1 MIKEEFEFIFVYF
14 LKLFV
19 LLTPEFLLKIFL
31 RSIIPIAKLLL
42 YNRQK
47 LMLKNFKSVFHQ
59 MSSKDVV
66 EKINNVW
73 FNIGWTF
80 LISIKYLY
88 NSKKIVEKIIL
99 NKNFIQQKLSGNT
112 IIVTAHIGNWELL
125 AQRLVLEGYK
135 IAAIVRP
142 LRNKFVEL
150 QVKKLRE
157 SLGGKVFYAHQ
168 LNEIMKWL
176 KSGGIVYLLPDQHIV
191 EGSVRVDFLG
201 KKAFTTPV
209 VTLLNKRLGSK
220 ILPMFCI
227 KINNHYKV
235 FIEDYYNPLY
245 TENLRKDLE
254 YNTLQINKIIE
265 KYIYKYPDQWMWFHR
280 RWKEK

>member
-31 RSIIPIAKLLL
+31 RLIIPIAKLLL

-88 NSKKIVEKIIL
+88 NPKKIVEKIIL
-99 NKNFIQQKLSGNT
+99 NKNFIQQKLSENT

-235 FIEDYYNPLY
+235 FIEDHYNPLY
-245 TENLRKDLE
+245 TENLRKNLE

-265 KYIYKYPDQWMWFHR
+265 KYIHNYPDQWMWFHR

>member
-31 RSIIPIAKLLL
+31 RLIVPIAKLLL

-47 LMLKNFKSVFHQ
+47 LMLKNFKSVFYQ

-88 NSKKIVEKIIL
+88 NPKKIVEKIIL

-191 EGSVRVDFLG
+191 EGSVQVDFLG

-235 FIEDYYNPLY
+235 FIEDYYNPFY

>member
-88 NSKKIVEKIIL
+88 NPKKIVEKIIL

-176 KSGGIVYLLPDQHIV
+176 SSGGIVYLLPDQHIV

-235 FIEDYYNPLY
+235 FIEDHYNPLY

>member
-31 RSIIPIAKLLL
+31 RLIVPIAKLLL

-88 NSKKIVEKIIL
+88 NPKKIVEKIIL

-168 LNEIMKWL
+168 LNEITKWL

-235 FIEDYYNPLY
+235 FVEDHYNPLY

-265 KYIYKYPDQWMWFHR
+265 KYIYKYPDQWMWFHK

>member
-31 RSIIPIAKLLL
+31 RLIIPIAKLLL

-88 NSKKIVEKIIL
+88 NPKKIVEKIIL

-235 FIEDYYNPLY
+235 FIEDYYNPFY

>member
-1 MIKEEFEFIFVYF
+1 MIKEEFEFIFIYF
-14 LKLFV
+14 LKPFV

-47 LMLKNFKSVFHQ
+47 LMLKNFKPVFSQ

-88 NSKKIVEKIIL
+88 NPKKIVEKIVL
-99 NKNFIQQKLSGNT
+99 DKNLVQQKLTENT
-112 IIVTAHIGNWELL
+112 IIVSAHIGNWELL

-227 KINNHYKV
+227 KINNRYKV

-265 KYIYKYPDQWMWFHR
+265 KYIYKYPDQWMWFHK

>member
-1 MIKEEFEFIFVYF
+1 MNKEEFEFIFVYF

-31 RSIIPIAKLLL
+31 RLIVPIAKLLL

-47 LMLKNFKSVFHQ
+47 LMLKNFKSVFSQ

-88 NSKKIVEKIIL
+88 NPKKIVEKIAL
-99 NKNFIQQKLSGNT
+99 DKNLVQQKLTENT
-112 IIVTAHIGNWELL
+112 IIVSAHIGNWELL

-235 FIEDYYNPLY
+235 FVEDNYNPLY

-265 KYIYKYPDQWMWFHR
+265 KYIYKYPDQWMWFHK

>member
-1 MIKEEFEFIFVYF
+1 
-14 LKLFV
+14 
-19 LLTPEFLLKIFL
+19 
-31 RSIIPIAKLLL
+31 
-42 YNRQK
+42 
-47 LMLKNFKSVFHQ
+47 MLKNFKSVFSQ

-88 NSKKIVEKIIL
+88 NPKKIVEKIIL

-191 EGSVRVDFLG
+191 EGSVQVDFLG

-209 VTLLNKRLGSK
+209 VTLLNKRLSSK
-220 ILPMFCI
+220 ILSMFCI

-235 FIEDYYNPLY
+235 FIEDHYNPLY

-265 KYIYKYPDQWMWFHR
+265 KYIYNYPDQWMWFHK

>member
-42 YNRQK
+42 HNRQK

-88 NSKKIVEKIIL
+88 NPKKIVEKIIL

-168 LNEIMKWL
+168 LNEIIKWL
-176 KSGGIVYLLPDQHIV
+176 RSGGIVYLLPDQHIV

-235 FIEDYYNPLY
+235 FIEDYYNPFY

-265 KYIYKYPDQWMWFHR
+265 KYIYKYPDQWMWFHK

>member
-47 LMLKNFKSVFHQ
+47 LMLKNFKSVFSQ

-88 NSKKIVEKIIL
+88 NPKKIVEKIIL

-168 LNEIMKWL
+168 LNEIAKWL

-235 FIEDYYNPLY
+235 FVEDHYNPLY

-265 KYIYKYPDQWMWFHR
+265 KYIYKYPDQWMWFHK

>member
-1 MIKEEFEFIFVYF
+1 MIREEFEFIFVYF

-19 LLTPEFLLKIFL
+19 LLTPEFLLNFFL
-31 RSIIPIAKLLL
+31 RLIVPIAKLLL

-88 NSKKIVEKIIL
+88 NPKKIVEKIVL
-99 NKNFIQQKLSGNT
+99 DKNFIQQKLSGNT
-112 IIVTAHIGNWELL
+112 IIVTGHIGNWELL

-157 SLGGKVFYAHQ
+157 SLSGKIFYAHQ

-209 VTLLNKRLGSK
+209 ITLLNKRLGSK

-235 FIEDYYNPLY
+235 FVEDHYNPLY

-265 KYIYKYPDQWMWFHR
+265 KYIYKYPDQWMWFHK

>member
-31 RSIIPIAKLLL
+31 RLIVPIAKLLL

-47 LMLKNFKSVFHQ
+47 LMLKNFKSVFSQ

-88 NSKKIVEKIIL
+88 NPKKIVEKIIL

-168 LNEIMKWL
+168 LNEIAKWL

-235 FIEDYYNPLY
+235 FVEDHYNPLY

-265 KYIYKYPDQWMWFHR
+265 KYIYKYPDQWMWFHK

>member
-1 MIKEEFEFIFVYF
+1 MIKEEIEFIFVYF

-19 LLTPEFLLKIFL
+19 LLFPEFLLKIFL
-31 RSIIPIAKLLL
+31 KLIIPIAKFFL

-47 LMLKNFKSVFHQ
+47 LMLRNFKLVFP
-59 MSSKDVV
+59 KTEVKEVV
-66 EKINNVW
+66 KNINNVW

-80 LISIKYLY
+80 LVSVKYLY
-88 NSKKIVEKIIL
+88 NPKKIFYKIIVDI
-99 NKNFIQQKLSGNT
+99 KDIKEKLSGNT
-112 IIVTAHIGNWELL
+112 VIVSAHIGNWELL

-135 IAAIVRP
+135 IAAVVRP
-142 LRNKFVEL
+142 LRNKFVEY
-150 QVKKLRE
+150 QVKKIRE

-168 LNEIMKWL
+168 LNKIMRWL
-176 KSGGIVYLLPDQHIV
+176 KSGGIVYLLVDQHIV

-201 KKAFTTPV
+201 IPAFTTPV

-227 KINNHYKV
+227 KEGRNYKV
-235 FIEDYYNPLY
+235 IVEDFYFPVYGG
-245 TENLRKDLE
+245 NLKEDLE

-265 KYIYKYPDQWMWFHR
+265 KYIRQYPDQWMWFHR

>member
-80 LISIKYLY
+80 LISIKCLY

-99 NKNFIQQKLSGNT
+99 DKNFIQQKLSGNT

-191 EGSVRVDFLG
+191 EGSVQVDFLG

-235 FIEDYYNPLY
+235 FIEDYYNSLY

-254 YNTLQINKIIE
+254 YNTLQVNKIIE

>member
-1 MIKEEFEFIFVYF
+1 MIKEEFDFIFVYF

-31 RSIIPIAKLLL
+31 RLIIPIAKLLL

-47 LMLKNFKSVFHQ
+47 LMLKNFKSVFSQ

-88 NSKKIVEKIIL
+88 NPKKIVEKIIL

-191 EGSVRVDFLG
+191 EGSVQVDFLG

-209 VTLLNKRLGSK
+209 VTLLNKRLSSK
-220 ILPMFCI
+220 ILSMFCI

-235 FIEDYYNPLY
+235 FIEDHYNPLY

-265 KYIYKYPDQWMWFHR
+265 KYIYNYPDQWMWFHK

>member
-42 YNRQK
+42 HNRQK

-80 LISIKYLY
+80 LISIKYSY
-88 NSKKIVEKIIL
+88 NPKKIVEKIIL

-168 LNEIMKWL
+168 LNEIIKWL
-176 KSGGIVYLLPDQHIV
+176 RSGGIVYLLPDQHIV

-235 FIEDYYNPLY
+235 FIEDRYNPLY

>member
-31 RSIIPIAKLLL
+31 RLIVPIAKLLL

-47 LMLKNFKSVFHQ
+47 LMLKNFKSVFYQ

-88 NSKKIVEKIIL
+88 NPKKIVEKIIL

-142 LRNKFVEL
+142 LRNKFIEL

-191 EGSVRVDFLG
+191 EGSVQVDFLG

-235 FIEDYYNPLY
+235 FIEDYYNPFY